1 MAVGAKLLTGL
12 TGRPYEAF
20 PVHNRM
26 DHAIEMIERESA
38 TVIWGITV
46 YVCSLVVRAQEQ
58 GRARLFAEVVSTI
71 THSVEIT
78 PQVEFLPKDGFAE
91 IAGGYKFNRF
101 VDER

>member
-1 MAVGAKLLTGL
+1 MTYLLQRGVAEYQVVIGRENSKDPYSGDML
-12 TGRPYEAF
+12 T
-20 PVHNRM
+20 
-26 DHAIEMIERESA
+26 
-38 TVIWGITV
+38 
-46 YVCSLVVRAQEQ
+46 VRVAAADQD
-58 GRARLFAEVVSTI
+58 RARLFAEVVSTI